1 MARLILML
9 FLTLLV
15 PSYAV
20 GAVDSEKPTGY
31 RTIAGVVTEIAS
43 GSVSIK
49 TEEGTVRNFGTT
61 QFNPDRLHELK
72 KGDHIT
78 LHVDEDNQLID
89 VSTFVAP
96 PRDDQQ
102 LISGR
107 IDNLDLINKAVTLT
121 TDAGEQV
128 SYRLQDSATVKIISK
143 DIGDRVTLRIDHA
156 QRLAT
161 EVIN

>member
-1 MARLILML
+1 MTRVFLML
-9 FLTLLV
+9 VFTLLV

-20 GAVDSEKPTGY
+20 GAVDSDEPTGY

-61 QFNPDRLHELK
+61 QFNPERLHELK

-78 LHVDEDNQLID
+78 LHVDEDNQLVD

-96 PRDDQQ
+96 PRDDQD

-107 IDNLDLINKAVTLT
+107 IVNLDLIKKTVTLT
-121 TDAGEQV
+121 TDAGQHV
-128 SYRLQDSATVKIISK
+128 SYGLQDSATVKIISK
-143 DIGDRVTLRIDHA
+143 DIGDRVTLRIDQA